1 MANPKR
7 LYVVDEA
14 TGCWLWSGSIS
25 STGYGTQYIHRSSG
39 RHTLLAHRW
48 MYERKV
54 GPIPEGLDIDHLC
67 QTKRC
72 VNPDHLEP
80 VLPSV
85 NCQRG
90 PKAKLTTDEVAD
102 IRAAYAMGAATQ
114 VELGRHYGVHS
125 ATVSRIVRGERWP
138 LSPTGRKAS

>member
-1 MANPKR
+1 MANATR
-7 LYVVDEA
+7 SYTVDEA
-14 TGCWLWSGSIS
+14 SGCWLWDRALS
-25 STGYGTQYIHRSSG
+25 STGYGTTTNAEGRSQ
-39 RHTLLAHRW
+39 LAHRW
-48 MYERKV
+48 MYEQRV

-72 VNPDHLEP
+72 VNPLHLEP

-90 PKAKLTTDEVAD
+90 PKAKLTPDEVAQ
-102 IRAAYAMGAATQ
+102 IRSAYAMGEATQ
-114 VELGRHYGVHS
+114 VELGRRYGVHS

-138 LSPTGRKAS
+138 MSPTGRKAS